1 MIIEEIQGNI
11 ANLTAEEKSKHIEK
25 VYLENSDLVKRIQR
39 VTTDHGTELGI
50 RLRQPIDLQYGDILY
65 QDETNMIV
73 VDVNSED
80 LLVIQPRTLQ
90 EMGDIAHQLGNRH
103 LPAQFTETEMLV
115 QYDYLVEDYSSFV
128 IHSFQQVRS
137 VIHLGLKLIFNA
149 MQLKMLQHLKHGY
162 NYS

>member
-80 LLVIQPRTLQ
+80 LLVIQPRTYKKW
-90 EMGDIAHQLGNRH
+90 
-103 LPAQFTETEMLV
+103 ETLR
-115 QYDYLVEDYSSFV
+115 
-128 IHSFQQVRS
+128 INS
-137 VIHLGLKLIFNA
+137 VIVIYQHNLLKLKCLSNMTI
-149 MQLKMLQHLKHGY
+149 
-162 NYS
+162 